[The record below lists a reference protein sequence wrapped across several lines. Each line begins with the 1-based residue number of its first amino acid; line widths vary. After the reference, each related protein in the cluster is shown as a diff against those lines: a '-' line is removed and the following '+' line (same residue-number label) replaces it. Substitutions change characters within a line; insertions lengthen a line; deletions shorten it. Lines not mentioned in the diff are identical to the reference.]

1 MLVLLMI
8 FFVIIQI
15 IHLKRFQLV
24 NGKWVKSH
32 KIVQFPF
39 KDFDPTNYLVP
50 RNNNKRDAK
59 QTLLSQTQHDS
70 AKNSPSEPTSECT
83 AATNGDSP
91 ATVSESP
98 DADNKTHLPQDAGDV
113 TSNDG
118 GSSKDTNAASEANV
132 SVEIEDYSDVR
143 YDLKSLAV
151 STCFSAARTFKYY
164 YCCGSCLL
172 HYSATR
178 ASWAEVTTL
187 RTRGTRPATGTSTTT
202 ACAR

>member
-1 MLVLLMI
+1 MFQVQAPPTRHQKTPDLASTSSPGLRTLRLI
-8 FFVIIQI
+8 RAASRNIEFIDDIFVIIQI

-59 QTLLSQTQHDS
+59 HTLLSQTQHDS
-70 AKNSPSEPTSECT
+70 AKNSPSEPTSECA

-113 TSNDG
+113 TSKDG

-151 STCFSAARTFKYY
+151 STCFSAARAFKYY
-164 YCCGSCLL
+164 Y
-172 HYSATR
+172 
-178 ASWAEVTTL
+178 
-187 RTRGTRPATGTSTTT
+187 
-202 ACAR
+202 